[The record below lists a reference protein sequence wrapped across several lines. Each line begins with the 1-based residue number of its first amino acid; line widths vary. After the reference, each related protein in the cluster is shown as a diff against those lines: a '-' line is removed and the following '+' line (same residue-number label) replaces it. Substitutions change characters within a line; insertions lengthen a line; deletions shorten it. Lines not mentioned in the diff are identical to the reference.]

1 MFNVN
6 RNGWFHFR
14 LRIPYDLTDIVGF
27 THIQCPLKTKQK
39 RVANKL
45 SLELRDRIIPHFQRL
60 RVELLSGT
68 EHSQLQRLALELL
81 PVKGRVKKARL
92 NQSTITV
99 SDLVVSYM
107 VNYIRKEITSYGSFI
122 TTYKRSFS

>member
-14 LRIPYDLTDIVGF
+14 LRIPQDLTDIVGS

-45 SLELRDRIIPHFQRL
+45 SLELRDRFVPQFQKL
-60 RVELLSGT
+60 RIESLSGAS
-68 EHSQLQRLALELL
+68 HDQLQRLAVEML
-81 PVKGRVKKARL
+81 PVRSGHKKARRD
-92 NQSTITV
+92 QATINV
-99 SDLVVSYM
+99 SNLSNRLLHLVHVINVFLY
-107 VNYIRKEITSYGSFI
+107 
-122 TTYKRSFS
+122 